1 MSEETKPSR
10 PRTKTKA
17 AEARREI
24 LGVAARMMRESGY
37 ADMSLRD
44 LAAEVGMKAGSLYY
58 HFPSKEALATEVMRL
73 GVEVVEEAVQQELKQ
88 RSSLSPRERLVLA
101 MHVHLRTLLSESD
114 FSSAHIRC
122 YPFVPDS
129 VREELKAVRRTYN
142 TVWNELIGAYLG
154 TSATPAQIRY
164 LRYTLLGAMNWS
176 LEWFNSDRDD
186 VGTYVASIAELLP
199 KQEELDT
206 AAAT

>member
-1 MSEETKPSR
+1 MSEETRPSR
-10 PRTKTKA
+10 QRTKAKA

-24 LGVAARMMRESGY
+24 LGVAARMMREIGY

-73 GVEVVEEAVQQELKQ
+73 GVEVVEDAVQVELEQ
-88 RSSLSPRERLVLA
+88 NGHLSARERLVLA
-101 MHVHLRTLLSESD
+101 MRIHLKTLLSESD

-122 YPFVPDS
+122 YPFVPDT
-129 VREELKAVRRTYN
+129 VREELKAVRRAYN
-142 TVWNELIGAYLG
+142 TVWNDIIGAYLG
-154 TSATPAQIRY
+154 AAATPVQIRH

-176 LEWFNSDRDD
+176 LEWFNRDRDD
-186 VGTYVASIAELLP
+186 VDAYVASIAALLP
-199 KQEELDT
+199 EQD
-206 AAAT
+206 

>member
-1 MSEETKPSR
+1 VSEEAKPSR
-10 PRTKTKA
+10 QRPKAKA

-24 LGVAARMMRESGY
+24 LGVAARMMREIGY

-58 HFPSKEALATEVMRL
+58 HFPSKEALASEVMRL
-73 GVEVVEEAVQQELKQ
+73 GVEMVEDAVKGELEQ
-88 RSSLSPRERLVLA
+88 SSHLSARERLIFA
-101 MHVHLRTLLSESD
+101 MRIHLKTLLSESD

-122 YPFVPDS
+122 YPFVPDT
-129 VREELKAVRRTYN
+129 VREELKAVRRAYN
-142 TVWNELIGAYLG
+142 SVWNDIIGAYLG
-154 TSATPAQIRY
+154 TAATPVQIRH

-186 VGTYVASIAELLP
+186 VDAYVASIAGLLP
-199 KQEELDT
+199 EQE
-206 AAAT
+206 

>member
-1 MSEETKPSR
+1 MSEETRPSR
-10 PRTKTKA
+10 HRTKAKA

-24 LGVAARMMRESGY
+24 LGVAARMMRETGY

-73 GVEVVEEAVQQELKQ
+73 GVEVVEDAVRGELEQ
-88 RSSLSPRERLVLA
+88 NGQLTARERLVLA
-101 MHVHLRTLLSESD
+101 MRTHLKTLLSESD

-122 YPFVPDS
+122 YPFVPET
-129 VREELKAVRRTYN
+129 VREELKAVRRAYN
-142 TVWNELIGAYLG
+142 SVWNDIIGVYLG
-154 TSATPAQIRY
+154 TAATPVQIRH

-186 VGTYVASIAELLP
+186 VDAYVTSIADLLP
-199 KQEELDT
+199 ERD
-206 AAAT
+206 